1 MDPNITLTVIIG
13 YFVLLFIISILT
25 GRNANEQ
32 TFYTA
37 NRNSPWYLVAFGMIG
52 ATLSG
57 VTFISIP
64 GAVGND
70 AWAYMQIV
78 MGYMVGYAAIALIL
92 MPLYYRLQ
100 LVSIYGYLEKR
111 FGMNAY
117 KTGAVFFLL
126 SRIVGASLRLYLVVL
141 VLQLAIFNYLGISF
155 EYTVLISISL
165 IYIYTFRGGIKTVVW
180 TDTLQT
186 FFMLLGAGLAVYM
199 IGNQLGWSIDDT
211 TQQIL
216 QSDYAKIFVWEWAP
230 GNNFFKQFISGA
242 FIALAMTGLDQDMMQ
257 KNLTCRT
264 LEDAQ
269 KNIFWFSITLVIAK
283 LLFLSL
289 GALIYI
295 YGDRMGIVDPIFAA
309 DCALQVK
316 DPDTGEMICRKTDQL
331 FPLISL
337 NYLGPVA
344 GTFFVLGVIAAAYS
358 SADSALTALTTS
370 FCVDILGIQKFSNP
384 KRRIQIRYLVHI
396 GFAAILFLVIVVF
409 NSMNNDAVIW
419 EIFRAAG
426 YTYGPLLGLFAFGMF
441 TDLKALDKWIPW
453 VAIICPLITYLLQQ
467 YSLVLLGVEM
477 GFMILPVNGIL
488 TFGGLWLVSK
498 GRITEKF

>member
-1 MDPNITLTVIIG
+1 MDPNITLVVIIS
-13 YFVLLFIISILT
+13 YFALLFVISLLT
-25 GRNANEQ
+25 GRKADEQ

-37 NRNSPWYLVAFGMIG
+37 NRSSPWYLVAFGMIG

-78 MGYMVGYAAIALIL
+78 MGYLVGYAAIALVL
-92 MPLYYRLQ
+92 LPLYYRLQ

-111 FGMNAY
+111 FGIFAY

-141 VLQLAIFNYLGISF
+141 VLQLAIFNYLGIPF
-155 EYTVLISISL
+155 EYTVLISIGL
-165 IYIYTFRGGIKTVVW
+165 IYLYTFRGGIKTVVW

-186 FFMLLGAGLAVYM
+186 FFMLLGAGLAVYI
-199 IGNQLGWSIDDT
+199 IGNQLGWSLNGMT
-211 TQQIL
+211 HQVL
-216 QSDYAKIFVWEWAP
+216 QSDYAEIFVWEWAP
-230 GNNFFKQFISGA
+230 GNNFFKQFLSGA
-242 FIALAMTGLDQDMMQ
+242 FIALTMTGLDQDMMQ

-289 GALIYI
+289 GALLYL
-295 YGDRMGIVDPIFAA
+295 YGEQTGILDPVFAE
-309 DCALQVK
+309 DCALKIK
-316 DPDTGEMICRKTDQL
+316 DAVTGEMVCRKTDQL

-370 FCVDILGIQKFSNP
+370 FNYDILNIQRFSNP
-384 KRRIQIRYLVHI
+384 KLRLQIRYLVHI
-396 GFAAILFLVIVVF
+396 SFAAIIYVAIIIF
-409 NSMNNDAVIW
+409 NNLNNDAVIW

-426 YTYGPLLGLFAFGMF
+426 YTYGPLLGLYAFGMF
-441 TDLKALDKWIPW
+441 TDMKSNDKWIPW
-453 VAIICPLITYLLQQ
+453 IALICPLITYLIQLYSPQ
-467 YSLVLLGVEM
+467 YLGFEL
-477 GFMILPVNGIL
+477 GFMILPLNGLL
-488 TFGGLWLVSK
+488 TFLGLWLVNS
-498 GRITEKF
+498 GRYTEKL